1 MEEEKIFKQLENK
14 GYIKYST
21 EGEDIIRFSIK
32 GESFKF
38 KEQTFEQ
45 IKEQMN
51 KIPHIQCILNN
62 KSETFNSVHGKVYSH
77 KRLLDIIEKSET
89 YDEMAQ
95 KIRDTDISYLGYG
108 GDRKTEI
115 NGQTVL
121 DIKTKAFPRGGYE
134 AKNVIIFFNEYEG
147 ISVYQGPYSDI
158 GHIYISIPHADR
170 NERKELCKKTLQM
183 EEDIED
189 IFKNL

>member
-32 GESFKF
+32 GESFKL

-108 GDRKTEI
+108 GDCKTEV

-121 DIKTKAFPRGGYE
+121 DIKTKAFKRRGYE
-134 AKNVIIFFNEYEG
+134 AKNVITFLNEYEG
-147 ISVYQGPYSDI
+147 ISIHQGPYNNI

-183 EEDIED
+183 EEDIEN

>member
-21 EGEDIIRFSIK
+21 DGEDIIRFSIK
-32 GESFKF
+32 GESFKL

-62 KSETFNSVHGKVYSH
+62 KSETFSNVHGKVYSH

-95 KIRDTDISYLGYG
+95 KIRDTDISY
-108 GDRKTEI
+108 
-115 NGQTVL
+115 
-121 DIKTKAFPRGGYE
+121 
-134 AKNVIIFFNEYEG
+134 
-147 ISVYQGPYSDI
+147 
-158 GHIYISIPHADR
+158 
-170 NERKELCKKTLQM
+170 
-183 EEDIED
+183 
-189 IFKNL
+189 